1 MSKIVFC
8 PRCGERS
15 YEKLQSH
22 SHCFNCLFSETL
34 LLSKKCREKRDFMTL
49 KEAEALLKK
58 ADVIK
63 FQEIKK
69 SKKDEAAS

>member
-1 MSKIVFC
+1 MSKILFC

-22 SHCFNCLFSETL
+22 SHCFNCLYSETL
-34 LLSKKCREKRDFMTL
+34 ALPKYFREKRDFMTL

-58 ADVIK
+58 AEVIK
-63 FQEIKK
+63 LSSNQKA
-69 SKKDEAAS
+69 KKDEVAS